1 MEKVKLHGQ
10 KVEIL
15 LAAVGA
21 SIVTGRVFLIRP
33 DVPGAEIIDFAENVS
48 IVREEI
54 LIHDRWQPV
63 RARFQKRRRG
73 ASVEGNIG

>member
-1 MEKVKLHGQ
+1 LEKVKLHGQ

-21 SIVTGRVFLIRP
+21 SIVTGEVFLIRLE
-33 DVPGAEIIDFAENVS
+33 VPGAEIIDFAEKVS

-54 LIHDRWQPV
+54 LIHDRCQSV
-63 RARFQKRRRG
+63 RAPFQKRKRG
-73 ASVEGNIG
+73 ASV